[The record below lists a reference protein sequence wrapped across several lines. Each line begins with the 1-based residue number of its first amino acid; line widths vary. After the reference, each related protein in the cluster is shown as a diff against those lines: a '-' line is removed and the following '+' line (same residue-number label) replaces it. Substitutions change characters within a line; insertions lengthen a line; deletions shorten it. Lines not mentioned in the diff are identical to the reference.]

1 MSMSH
6 CRRSTRAESFTVEI
20 DTHIQSHLATHDLTA
35 FSSGWGERLA
45 AVRPADVARE
55 LGREPGRF
63 RLERLAAL
71 VSPAAR
77 ECLEVMARQAH
88 DLTVQRFGKTV
99 ALYAPLYISNVCSN
113 RCTYCGFN
121 CDSQTERRRLSV
133 AEVVAEAEI
142 IRGEGFSD
150 LLLVS
155 SEDRRHV
162 TVPFLVELAR
172 ALRDMFSSLSIEIH
186 QLERDE
192 YRALLAAGIE
202 GVTLYQETYDRP
214 TYARYHLGGPKA
226 DYARRLR
233 AGDDIAAAG
242 MRRLGLG
249 CLLGLTDWR
258 LEALA
263 LGAHAQALIKRYW
276 QAHVSFSFPRL
287 RPANDVQAEQ
297 FGHLLPDRD
306 LVQMIL
312 ALRLCFADAGLVL
325 STRESATLRNHLLPL
340 GITRMSAGSKTR
352 PGGYSGR
359 DEAVEQFQVNDARP
373 AIEVA
378 EMIRAQGREP
388 VWKDWDTAFTA

>member
-1 MSMSH
+1 MQP
-6 CRRSTRAESFTVEI
+6 
-20 DTHIQSHLATHDLTA
+20 DTHIQHQLADRGLTEFSHA
-35 FSSGWGERLA
+35 WVERLR
-45 AVRPADVARE
+45 AVTVADVQRE
-55 LGREPGRF
+55 LAQAPGRF
-63 RLERLAAL
+63 RWERLLAL
-71 VSPAAR
+71 VSPAAGH
-77 ECLEVMARQAH
+77 CLEAMARQAH

-121 CDSQTERRRLSV
+121 CESQTERRRLSV
-133 AEVVAEAEI
+133 AEVVAEAEV
-142 IRGEGFSD
+142 IRAEGFSD

-155 SEDRRHV
+155 SEDRSHV
-162 TVPFLVELAR
+162 TVPFLAELAR
-172 ALRDMFSSLSIEIH
+172 ALRGLFSSLSIEIH

-192 YRALLAAGIE
+192 YRALLTAGIE

-214 TYARYHLGGPKA
+214 TYAQYHLAGPKA

-263 LGAHAQALIKRYW
+263 LGVHAQALIRRYW
-276 QAHVSFSFPRL
+276 RAHVSFSFPRL

-297 FGHLLPDRD
+297 FKHLLHDRD

-325 STRESATLRNHLLPL
+325 STRESAALRNHLLPL

-352 PGGYSGR
+352 PGGYSGHSN
-359 DEAVEQFQVNDARP
+359 AVEQFQVDDARP

-388 VWKDWDTAFTA
+388 VWKDWDVAFTA